1 MKINCIAVDDEPLA
15 LDIISAY
22 CSKIPFINLLQ
33 TFDNAIDTMEFLR
46 NNPID
51 LIFLDIQMDRLTG
64 IQLLNALKTRPHII
78 LTTAYDNYAIQGF
91 ELDVA
96 DYLLKPISFDRFFKG
111 VNKVYER
118 MQKEISE
125 SSSEKQTV
133 IQLPEAE
140 PTYFFVKTETRIEKV
155 NASDILYVEGMSDYW
170 RIVTPTRRI
179 MTLMNARGL
188 EEMLHE
194 PQFCRVHKSYF
205 VAINKIEYIERK
217 HIKIG
222 TERIPI
228 SDTYQKHFFELIEK
242 NRMI

>member
-51 LIFLDIQMDRLTG
+51 LIFLDIQMDGLTG

-96 DYLLKPISFDRFFKG
+96 DYLLKPISFDRFIKG

-118 MQKEISE
+118 MQKETSE
-125 SSSEKQTV
+125 SPSEKHPV

-170 RIVTPTRRI
+170 RIVTTNKRI
-179 MTLMNARGL
+179 MTLMNARGI
-188 EEMLHE
+188 EDMLHE

-205 VAINKIEYIERK
+205 VALGKIEYVERK

-228 SDTYQKHFFELIEK
+228 SDTYLKHFFDLIEK
-242 NRMI
+242 NKMN